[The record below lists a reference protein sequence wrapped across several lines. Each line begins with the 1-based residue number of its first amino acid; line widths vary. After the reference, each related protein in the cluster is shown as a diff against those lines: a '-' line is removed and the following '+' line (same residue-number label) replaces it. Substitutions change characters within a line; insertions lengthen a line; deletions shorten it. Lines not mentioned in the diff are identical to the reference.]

1 MNPTSNTD
9 RVSSSASTGGAGTFF
24 EQHVNAYWLAMLLVR
39 GVPLI
44 LRDCTVDEVH
54 MQTEHLGWH
63 TDDFL
68 VVGKNRSGQLRKLA
82 GQVKRTFTVSATN
95 RECKKA
101 VQDFWK
107 DFKNPKH
114 FSPESDRFVLVT
126 LRGTDTLLRHFS
138 EGLLDCAR
146 ASYDETD
153 FEHRLNTPGF
163 IDKRAVRYCKEI
175 QKIVSE
181 AEGRDVSLAEVWS
194 FLRVLHVLSL
204 DLNTSTAQA
213 EAMIKT
219 LLANT
224 VHDQTANGTPDT
236 SWNALLREASK
247 GMSEARSYQRCNLP
261 EELIQRH
268 CPIADTEQ
276 RALLALNEVTEQ
288 YLKVTRRKLIRGS
301 LIPRSSTQQLL
312 DKINENDTNGA
323 DCVLTGKAG
332 GGKTG
337 CVIEC
342 VESLRQSNNTTVL
355 AFRLDRIKPVSTTK
369 ELGKCLG
376 LAKSPALVLKTAAE
390 ALSQDAVLVIDQLD
404 AVSTTSGRSA
414 EFFEVVED
422 LLDEVQ
428 DLRNSVKIHIVVVC
442 RKFDWENDHRLR
454 RPLGK
459 DCVEV
464 PVINFLMKEVK
475 SVLQDGGFKAERFK
489 TRQLELLRLPQ
500 NLSLF
505 LETNYGSGSRPT
517 FFTQKDLFDR
527 YWEEKRQAVKNRIN
541 PPSDHW
547 MDVIQMLCKTMT
559 ESQQLSVSRE
569 TLDEF
574 PPDYRNSMVS
584 EGVLSFDQNRYSFG
598 HEAFFDYCFARVF
611 MRKQESLTE
620 FLKKSEQHLFRRA
633 QVRQV
638 LIYLHDADRKRY
650 CEELSA
656 LLIDE
661 NIRYHL
667 KDLAVVVAVDMPNP
681 EEAEWNVLAPWIESE
696 LEAIKSGTSNTDK
709 FASLV
714 WECFFSS
721 QTWFQI
727 ADKKGLIAEWL
738 SSDKDAL
745 VNTGANYARFHQR
758 HSGDRVTDLLKP
770 FVGKGGDWPQR
781 FKSVMQSANL
791 ANSRRFFELFLGLI
805 DDGTFDDDSKDNTF
819 RYNLRSLEDER
830 ADWISEAISHW
841 LLRRLSIIQETASGR
856 GSPNWRGLFNHSGYR
871 SVYISK
877 AATQAPDK
885 FVQHVLPVIL
895 KISDAAIVP
904 DRNTLPKRDA
914 VWGEYYCFNEY
925 HFIDANY
932 RESVALAVENLA
944 ENKSGRIA
952 EILAELRSRE
962 TYLANFLL
970 LRAYTAGAKYLADD
984 AVSELCNKTWRFECG
999 YSDSPYWVAIQLIK
1013 AITSLCSD
1021 GNRAKL
1027 EETILDYTTD
1037 YERSTAGYKE
1047 RGRVCFTLLSG
1058 IPVELRSERAQAR
1071 YVELERKFGEVEFA
1085 PRGIQGGTVVS
1096 PIEETA
1102 AKKMTDDQWLKAI
1115 KRYDSS
1121 GALELARSLQGSVQ
1135 EEPERFARLSLK
1147 FPEDTHPF
1155 YLEHTLVGLKGTEA
1169 SSELQLKVCRKA
1181 YAESRDRYGKVIAD
1195 LLGSIKNP
1203 LPNDAIQMLDWL
1215 ATEHPDPEKELWDE
1229 EVTGGTPY
1237 YGGSIFTYGINTTRG
1252 RAALA
1257 ISDLIS
1263 NDASYIDRFRATI
1276 KQLVNDRSLAVRS
1289 CASSTLLAIINHD
1302 PKFALE
1308 QFFKLTGSQDRICDR
1323 LLVVMPKFFG
1333 RLFGT
1338 TIPRES
1344 IYDRLLVT
1352 READRFISYA
1362 LRDHFGQLRHVVK
1375 KMLRSKVPET
1385 SEAGARLV
1393 SLAVLYQHSKATGLV
1408 KEALRGNTSQRLGVA
1423 QVASKNIGRKDCRS
1437 WAEQQL
1443 LLLFDDSDSKVRET
1457 AVWCFQNLQEQPLE
1471 SYANLIEKFCDSA
1484 AYQEG
1489 SFSLFTVLEESSHR
1503 LPGITYDVCEKFLK
1517 RFSDEARDIRTRQAL
1532 DVTAVPKLV
1541 FRTYHQHQDD
1551 EWAPKCLDLID
1562 QMCLERISGVRQE
1575 LEEY

>member
-1 MNPTSNTD
+1 MNSISNTD
-9 RVSSSASTGGAGTFF
+9 RVSSPASTGGAGTSF
-24 EQHVNAYWLAMLLVR
+24 EQHVDAYWLALLLVR
-39 GVPLI
+39 GIPPI
-44 LRDCTVDEVH
+44 LHDCTVDEVH

-68 VVGKNRSGQLRKLA
+68 VVGKNGSGQLRKLA
-82 GQVKRTFTVSATN
+82 GQVKQTFTVSATN

-101 VQDFWK
+101 IQDFWR
-107 DFKNPKH
+107 DFNNPQQ
-114 FSPESDRFVLVT
+114 FSPESDQFVLVT
-126 LRGTDTLLRHFS
+126 LRGTNTLLSHFS
-138 EGLLDCAR
+138 GLLDCAR

-163 IDKRAVRYCKEI
+163 IDKKAVRYCNAI
-175 QKIVSE
+175 QKIVGE
-181 AEGRDVSLAEVWS
+181 AEDRDVSLAEVWP

-268 CPIADTEQ
+268 CPIADAEQ

-301 LIPRSSTQQLL
+301 LIPRSSTRQLL

-355 AFRLDRIKPVSTTK
+355 AFRIDRIKPVSTTK

-464 PVINFLMKEVK
+464 PVADFSMDEVK
-475 SVLQDGGFKAERFK
+475 SVLQAGGFKAERFK

-505 LETNYGSGSRPT
+505 LDTNYGPGSRPT
-517 FFTQKDLFDR
+517 FFTQKDLFDL
-527 YWEEKRQAVKNRIN
+527 YWEEKRQAVKNRID

-547 MDVIQMLCKTMT
+547 MGVIQMLCEKMT
-559 ESQQLSVSRE
+559 ESQQLSVLRE
-569 TLDEF
+569 TLDDF
-574 PPDYRNSMVS
+574 PSDYRNSMVS
-584 EGVLSFDQNRYSFG
+584 AGVLSFDQNRYGFG
-598 HEAFFDYCFARVF
+598 HEAFFDYCFARGFVT
-611 MRKQESLTE
+611 KDESLTT

-638 LIYLHDADRKRY
+638 LIYLRDADPERY
-650 CEELSA
+650 CKELCA
-656 LLIDE
+656 LLTDE
-661 NIRYHL
+661 KIRYHL
-667 KDLAVVVAVDMPNP
+667 KDLAVAVAVDMPNP

-696 LEAIKSGTSNTDK
+696 LEAIKTGIPNTDK

-714 WECFFSS
+714 WRSFFFS
-721 QTWFQI
+721 QPWFQI
-727 ADKKGLIAEWL
+727 VDKKGLVAEWL

-758 HSGDRVTDLLKP
+758 HSGDRVADLLKP

-781 FKSVMQSANL
+781 FKSVMQSADL

-819 RYNLRSLEDER
+819 RYNLHSLEDER
-830 ADWISEAISHW
+830 ADWISEALSHW

-856 GSPNWRGLFNHSGYR
+856 GSPNWRGLFNHSDYS

-877 AATQAPDK
+877 AATKAPDK

-895 KISDAAIVP
+895 KISDAAVSP
-904 DRNTLPKRDA
+904 DQKTLPKRDA
-914 VWGEYYCFNEY
+914 VWGGYFLFNESN
-925 HFIDANY
+925 FLDADY
-932 RESVALAVENLA
+932 RESVALAVEKLA

-970 LRAYTAGAKYLADD
+970 LRVYTAGAKHFADD
-984 AVSELCNKTWRFECG
+984 AVFELCNKTWRFECG
-999 YSDSPYWVAIQLIK
+999 YSDSRYWIAIQLIK
-1013 AITSLCSD
+1013 AVTPLCSD
-1021 GNRAKL
+1021 ENRAKL
-1027 EETILDYTTD
+1027 EGAILNYTTD
-1037 YERSTAGYKE
+1037 YERSPDGHRE
-1047 RGRVCFTLLSG
+1047 RGYACFALLSG
-1058 IPVELRSERAQAR
+1058 IPDELRSERAQAR
-1071 YVELERKFGEVEFA
+1071 YAELERKFRKTDFA
-1085 PRGIQGGTVVS
+1085 PRGSQGGEVVS
-1096 PIEETA
+1096 PIEEQR

-1115 KRYDSS
+1115 KRYHSRREIFREDPTKG
-1121 GALELARSLQGSVQ
+1121 GALELARMLQGCVQ
-1135 EEPERFARLSLK
+1135 EEPERFAHLSLR
-1147 FPEDTHPF
+1147 FPADTNPVYMAHI
-1155 YLEHTLVGLKGTEA
+1155 LMGLKKTEA
-1169 SSELQLKVCRKA
+1169 SLELKLKVCRKA
-1181 YAESRDRYGKVIAD
+1181 YAESRNKCGKEIAD
-1195 LLGSIKNP
+1195 LLGSIKDS
-1203 LPNDAIQMLDWL
+1203 LPNDAVKMLDWL
-1215 ATEHPDPEKELWDE
+1215 ATEHSDPKKELWNE
-1229 EVTGGTPY
+1229 EVTEGTPY
-1237 YGGSIFTYGINTTRG
+1237 YGGSICDYGINTTRG

-1257 ISDLIS
+1257 ICDLIS
-1263 NDASYIDRFRATI
+1263 NDASYIDRFRTTI
-1276 KQLVNDRSLAVRS
+1276 KQLANDSSLAVRS
-1289 CASSTLLAIINHD
+1289 CAGFTLLAIINYD

-1308 QFFKLTGSQDRICDR
+1308 QFLKLTEPR
-1323 LLVVMPKFFG
+1323 G
-1333 RLFGT
+1333 RL
-1338 TIPRES
+1338 
-1344 IYDRLLVT
+1344 YDRLLVT
-1352 READRFISYA
+1352 PYVDRFIYYA
-1362 LRDHFGQLRHVVK
+1362 LRDHFGELRHVVQR
-1375 KMLRSKVPET
+1375 MLRSKVQET
-1385 SEAGARLV
+1385 SKAGARLA
-1393 SLAVLYQHSKATGLV
+1393 SLAVLYQHSEAEELV
-1408 KEALRGNTSQRLGVA
+1408 EEALRGDASQRLGVA
-1423 QVASKNIGRKDCRS
+1423 QVASKNIGDTDYRS
-1437 WAEQQL
+1437 WTEQK
-1443 LLLFDDSDSKVRET
+1443 LLLFFNDRDSEVCQESAR
-1457 AVWCFQNLQEQPLE
+1457 CFGRLKGQSLE
-1471 SYANLIEKFCDSA
+1471 SYEDLINKFCDSA
-1484 AYQEG
+1484 ACQKN
-1489 SFSLFTVLEESSHR
+1489 SFSLLHALEESSHH
-1503 LPGITYDVCEKFLK
+1503 LPGITYDVCKKFLD
-1517 RFSDEARDIRTRQAL
+1517 RFSDEARDIRTRRAL
-1532 DVTAVPKLV
+1532 DVTAIPKLV
-1541 FRTYHQHQDD
+1541 FRTYHQHQNDD
-1551 EWAPKCLDLID
+1551 NLAAKCLDLID
-1562 QMCLERISGVRQE
+1562 QMCLERISEVWQE
-1575 LEEY
+1575 LDEYER

>member
-1 MNPTSNTD
+1 MNPISNPD

-24 EQHVNAYWLAMLLVR
+24 EQHVDAYWLALLLVR
-39 GVPLI
+39 GIPPI

-68 VVGKNRSGQLRKLA
+68 VIGKNGSGHLRKLA
-82 GQVKRTFTVSATN
+82 GQVKRTFTVSATDG
-95 RECKKA
+95 ECKKA
-101 VQDFWK
+101 IQDFWR
-107 DFKNPKH
+107 DFKNPQQ
-114 FSPESDRFVLVT
+114 FSPESDQFVLVT

-138 EGLLDCAR
+138 GLLDCAR

-163 IDKRAVRYCKEI
+163 IDKKAVRYCNAI
-175 QKIVSE
+175 QKIVGE
-181 AEGRDVSLAEVWS
+181 AEDRDVSLAEVWP

-342 VESLRQSNNTTVL
+342 VESLQQSNNTTVL

-464 PVINFLMKEVK
+464 PVADFSMDEVK
-475 SVLQDGGFKAERFK
+475 SVLQDGGFKSELFE

-505 LETNYGSGSRPT
+505 LDTNYGPGSRPT

-527 YWEEKRQAVKNRIN
+527 YWEEKRQAVKNRID
-541 PPSDHW
+541 PSSDHW
-547 MDVIQMLCKTMT
+547 MGMIRMLCKKMT
-559 ESQQLSVSRE
+559 ESQQLSVLRE
-569 TLDEF
+569 TLDDF
-574 PPDYRNSMVS
+574 PSDYRNSMVS
-584 EGVLSFDQNRYSFG
+584 AGVLSFDQNRYGFG
-598 HEAFFDYCFARVF
+598 HEAFFDYCFARGFVAND
-611 MRKQESLTE
+611 ESLTA

-656 LLIDE
+656 LLTDE
-661 NIRYHL
+661 KIRYHL
-667 KDLAVVVAVDMPNP
+667 KDLAVAVAVDMPNP
-681 EEAEWNVLAPWIESE
+681 EEAEWNVLKLWIESE
-696 LEAIKSGTSNTDK
+696 LKAIRNGTSNTDK

-714 WECFFSS
+714 WNRFFSS
-721 QTWFQI
+721 QPWFQI
-727 ADKKGLIAEWL
+727 ADKKGLVAGWL
-738 SSDKDAL
+738 SSNNEAL
-745 VNTGANYARFHQR
+745 VDMGVNYVRFHQR

-791 ANSRRFFELFLGLI
+791 ANSRRFFELFLGFI

-819 RYNLRSLEDER
+819 RYNLHSLEDER

-856 GSPNWRGLFNHSGYR
+856 GSPNWRGLFNHSDYS

-895 KISDAAIVP
+895 KISDAAVVP
-904 DRNTLPKRDA
+904 ERNALPKLDA
-914 VWGEYYCFNEY
+914 VWRLFLFNDDSIAE
-925 HFIDANY
+925 AY
-932 RESVALAVENLA
+932 REAVALALGKLA
-944 ENKSGRIA
+944 ESKSDRVV
-952 EILAELRSRE
+952 EILAELRSRA
-962 TYLANFLL
+962 TCITNFLL

-984 AVSELCNKTWRFECG
+984 AVSELCDKTWRFECG

-1013 AITSLCSD
+1013 AITPLCSD

-1027 EETILDYTTD
+1027 EEAILDYTTD
-1037 YERSTAGYKE
+1037 YERSPGGHRARGYA
-1047 RGRVCFTLLSG
+1047 CFALLFG
-1058 IPVELRSERAQAR
+1058 IPIELRSERAKAR
-1071 YVELERKFGEVEFA
+1071 YAELERKFGKTDFA
-1085 PRGIQGGTVVS
+1085 PRGIQGGLVGS
-1096 PIEETA
+1096 PIEESA
-1102 AKKMTDDQWLKAI
+1102 EKKMTDDQWLNAI
-1115 KRYDSS
+1115 KKYNSKREFPRADILKG
-1121 GALELARSLQGSVQ
+1121 GARELARSLQGRVQ

-1147 FPEDTHPF
+1147 FPADTNPV
-1155 YLEHTLVGLKGTEA
+1155 YMAYTLRGLKETEA
-1169 SSELQLKVCRKA
+1169 SSELKLKVCHKA
-1181 YAESRDRYGKVIAD
+1181 YKTYSESSDECAKEIAD
-1195 LLGSIKNP
+1195 LLGSIKDS
-1203 LPNDAIQMLDWL
+1203 LPNDAVQMLDWL
-1215 ATEHPDPEKELWDE
+1215 AIKHPDPEKEFEDE
-1229 EVTGGTPY
+1229 EVTGGRPY
-1237 YGGSIFTYGINTTRG
+1237 YGEAILNHGINTTRG
-1252 RAALA
+1252 RAAEA
-1257 ISDLIS
+1257 IRDLIRW
-1263 NDASYIDRFRATI
+1263 DASYIDRFRTTI
-1276 KQLVNDRSLAVRS
+1276 EKLVGDRSLSVRA
-1289 CASSTLLAIINHD
+1289 CAASVILYTANHDWEFAFEQFDRLIEPQGDQTDSDYLLANPYVDH
-1302 PKFALE
+1302 F
-1308 QFFKLTGSQDRICDR
+1308 
-1323 LLVVMPKFFG
+1323 
-1333 RLFGT
+1333 
-1338 TIPRES
+1338 
-1344 IYDRLLVT
+1344 IYHG
-1352 READRFISYA
+1352 
-1362 LRDHFGQLRHVVK
+1362 LRDHFGRFRDVIER
-1375 KMLRSKVPET
+1375 MLRSELSEI
-1385 SEAGARLV
+1385 SEAGARLA
-1393 SLAVLYQHSKATGLV
+1393 SLAVLYEHDDAKDLV
-1408 KEALRGNTSQRLGVA
+1408 EEAIRGNASQRRGVA
-1423 QVASKNIGRKDCRS
+1423 QVASKNIGDTDCRS
-1437 WAEQQL
+1437 WAEQK
-1443 LLLFDDSDSKVRET
+1443 LLLFFNDSDNEVCQEVAR
-1457 AVWCFQNLQEQPLE
+1457 CFHRLEGQSLE
-1471 SYANLIEKFCDSA
+1471 SYEDLINKFCDSA
-1484 AYQEG
+1484 ACQTD
-1489 SFSLFTVLEESSHR
+1489 SFSLLHALEESPHQ
-1503 LPGITYDVCEKFLK
+1503 LPGITYIVCEKFLK
-1517 RFSDEARDIRTRQAL
+1517 RFSDEARDIRTGRAL
-1532 DVTAVPKLV
+1532 DVTFVPKLV

-1551 EWAPKCLDLID
+1551 EWAIKCLDLID
-1562 QMCLERISGVRQE
+1562 QMCLERIYGIGQE
-1575 LEEY
+1575 LEEYAR

>member
-9 RVSSSASTGGAGTFF
+9 RVSNSASTGGAGTFF
-24 EQHVNAYWLAMLLVR
+24 EQHVNAYWLALLLVR
-39 GVPLI
+39 AVPPI

-82 GQVKRTFTVSATN
+82 GQVKQTFTVSATN

-101 VQDFWK
+101 IQDFWR
-107 DFKNPKH
+107 DFKNPQQ
-114 FSPESDRFVLVT
+114 FSPESDQFVLVT
-126 LRGTDTLLRHFS
+126 LRGTNTLLSYFS
-138 EGLLDCAR
+138 GLLDCAR

-301 LIPRSSTQQLL
+301 LIPRTSTQQLL

-475 SVLQDGGFKAERFK
+475 SVLQDGGFKAELFA

-638 LIYLHDADRKRY
+638 LIYLRDADPERY
-650 CEELSA
+650 CKELRA
-656 LLIDE
+656 LLTDE
-661 NIRYHL
+661 KIRYHL
-667 KDLAVVVAVDMPNP
+667 KDLAVAVAVNMPNP
-681 EEAEWNVLAPWIESE
+681 EEAEWNVLKPWIESE
-696 LEAIKSGTSNTDK
+696 IEAIKTGIPNTDK

-714 WECFFSS
+714 WRSFFFS
-721 QTWFQI
+721 QPWFQI
-727 ADKKGLIAEWL
+727 VDKKGLVAKWL

-745 VNTGANYARFHQR
+745 VDMGASYVRFHQR
-758 HSGDRVTDLLKP
+758 YSGDRVADLLKP

-819 RYNLRSLEDER
+819 RYNLHSLEDKH
-830 ADWISEAISHW
+830 ADWISEALSHW

-856 GSPNWRGLFNHSGYR
+856 GSPNWRGLFNHSDYR

-895 KISDAAIVP
+895 KISDAAVVP
-904 DRNTLPKRDA
+904 DRNALPKLDA
-914 VWGEYYCFNEY
+914 VWRLFFFGDVSIAE
-925 HFIDANY
+925 AY
-932 RESVALAVENLA
+932 REAVALALGKIA
-944 ENKSGRIA
+944 ESKSDRVV
-952 EILAELRSRE
+952 EILADLRSRE

-999 YSDSPYWVAIQLIK
+999 YSGSYHWVAIQLIE
-1013 AITSLCSD
+1013 AATPFCSD
-1021 GNRAKL
+1021 ENRTKL
-1027 EETILDYTTD
+1027 EEAILNYTTD
-1037 YERSTAGYKE
+1037 YERSPGGHRDRGYA
-1047 RGRVCFTLLSG
+1047 CFALLSG
-1058 IPVELRSERAQAR
+1058 IPAELRSERAKAR
-1071 YVELERKFGEVEFA
+1071 YAELERKFGKTDFA
-1085 PRGIQGGTVVS
+1085 PRGSQGGEVVS

-1115 KRYDSS
+1115 KRYHSRREIFWEDPTKG
-1121 GALELARSLQGSVQ
+1121 GARELARSLQGRVQ
-1135 EEPERFARLSLK
+1135 EEPERFAHLSLR
-1147 FPEDTHPF
+1147 FPADTNPVYMTHI
-1155 YLEHTLVGLKGTEA
+1155 LRGLKETEA
-1169 SSELQLKVCRKA
+1169 SLELKLKVCRKA
-1181 YAESRDRYGKVIAD
+1181 YSEPRTKCGKEIAD
-1195 LLGSIKNP
+1195 LLGSIKDS
-1203 LPNDAIQMLDWL
+1203 LPDDAVEMLNWL

-1229 EVTGGTPY
+1229 EVTGDTPY
-1237 YGGSIFTYGINTTRG
+1237 YGRDVLDRGINTTRG

-1257 ISDLIS
+1257 IHDLIS
-1263 NDASYIDRFRATI
+1263 SDASYIDRFCKTI
-1276 KQLVNDRSLAVRS
+1276 EKLLNDRSLSVRS
-1289 CASSTLLAIINHD
+1289 CAIYTLLPIINHD
-1302 PKFALE
+1302 PNFALE
-1308 QFFKLTGSQDRICDR
+1308 QFLKLTEFQDNLYDS
-1323 LLVVMPKFFG
+1323 LLATPYV
-1333 RLFGT
+1333 
-1338 TIPRES
+1338 
-1344 IYDRLLVT
+1344 DH
-1352 READRFISYA
+1352 FIWYM
-1362 LRDHFGQLRHVVK
+1362 LRDHFGQLRHVVER
-1375 KMLRSKVPET
+1375 MLRSKDPET
-1385 SEAGARLV
+1385 SKAGARLA
-1393 SLAVLYQHSKATGLV
+1393 SLAVLYEHDDAEELV
-1408 KEALRGNTSQRLGVA
+1408 EEALRGDASQRLGVA
-1423 QVASKNIGRKDCRS
+1423 QVASKNIGDTDYRS
-1437 WAEQQL
+1437 WAEQK
-1443 LLLFDDSDSKVRET
+1443 LLLFFNDRDSEVCQEAAK
-1457 AVWCFQNLQEQPLE
+1457 CFGRLEGQSLE
-1471 SYANLIEKFCDSA
+1471 SYEDLINKFCDSA
-1484 AYQEG
+1484 ACQTD
-1489 SFSLFTVLEESSHR
+1489 SFFLLHALEESSHQ
-1503 LPGITYDVCEKFLK
+1503 LPGITYIVCEKFLK
-1517 RFSDEARDIRTRQAL
+1517 RFSGDARTGAL
-1532 DVTAVPKLV
+1532 DLDITIPKLV

-1562 QMCLERISGVRQE
+1562 QMCLERMYEIREE
-1575 LEEY
+1575 LDEYER